1 MLDHETAHARVGA
14 VIAEKYRLVRLIS
27 LGAMGAVYESIHE
40 WTQRH
45 VAVKLLFDEVAS
57 HGDSVERFVREARAS
72 SKVGHS
78 NIVEVLDL
86 GRDADDTLYLV
97 QELLSGDTLRAEIER
112 SKRLPLREIA
122 RCLLPIIDAL
132 DAAHAANIVHRD
144 VKPENIVLHRNAR
157 GALEPKLIDF
167 GVARLDG
174 KGARLTRAGAILG
187 TPNYMAPEQI
197 RGDLTIDPRAD
208 LWAIG
213 VVLYECATGAR
224 PFVAD
229 NIRELFSKI
238 LLEEPAPIEA
248 AAPELPAAF
257 VALVRRAL
265 DRDPARRWPSARA
278 MLVEFA
284 SIDAVRRD
292 PTLSN
297 TFSTLGLAHDGTRT
311 LVAGSAFARPKDAIA
326 PSTLISHVPGDAP
339 VDQTINVA
347 PAPEPQP
354 EPEPAQSPAA
364 SNAAPA
370 VSPPTLPATRVP
382 NKRTPRAGQLFVALG
397 LAAACVAVG
406 AFTLRRTPDARALA
420 PSIQPDAS
428 AAIASRSLDAAIAL
442 RPPDRDAAVA
452 DATPEATAA
461 RDDVVVDRAARV
473 VRPRSGSPPAQPR
486 VFIY

>member
-57 HGDSVERFVREARAS
+57 HRDSVERFVREARAS

-167 GVARLDG
+167 GVARLDV

-197 RGDLTIDPRAD
+197 RGDLSIDPRAD

-238 LLEEPAPIEA
+238 LLEEPAPIES

-284 SIDAVRRD
+284 SIDEVRRD
-292 PTLSN
+292 LTLAT

-326 PSTLISHVPGDAP
+326 PSTMVNHVPGDAP
-339 VDQTINVA
+339 VDQTINVVL
-347 PAPEPQP
+347 EP
-354 EPEPAQSPAA
+354 EPEPAQRSAA
-364 SNAAPA
+364 TRDAPA
-370 VSPPTLPATRVP
+370 TSSLPAPRP
-382 NKRTPRAGQLFVALG
+382 PRERTPRAAQLFAAVG
-397 LAAACVAVG
+397 LAAACIAVG
-406 AFTLRRTPDARALA
+406 AFTLRRTPDVRPRP
-420 PSIQPDAS
+420 PSIQLDAS
-428 AAIASRSLDAAIAL
+428 AAIASGSLDATVAL
-442 RPPDRDAAVA
+442 RPLDRDAARGDAAPDASASREAAA
-452 DATPEATAA
+452 D
-461 RDDVVVDRAARV
+461 DRAIRASRAD
-473 VRPRSGSPPAQPR
+473 RPRVGSPPPQQR